1 MTPIRPSPLLSVPWG
16 YLCLDRS
23 AGKYIYQNLP
33 LRQDTRDVFPSSVSQ
48 WDRDLQV
55 HCLTLAS
62 EIGCPRTHFDNWP
75 HNRSVSYTRLV
86 IVILAA
92 SASIPDT

>member
-1 MTPIRPSPLLSVPWG
+1 MTPIRLSPLLSVPWG
-16 YLCLDRS
+16 YLYLDRS
-23 AGKYIYQNLP
+23 AGKYIYQNLH
-33 LRQDTRDVFPSSVSQ
+33 LRRDTRDVFPSSVSQ

-62 EIGCPRTHFDNWP
+62 EIGCPRTHFDNWQ

-92 SASIPDT
+92 SESISGT